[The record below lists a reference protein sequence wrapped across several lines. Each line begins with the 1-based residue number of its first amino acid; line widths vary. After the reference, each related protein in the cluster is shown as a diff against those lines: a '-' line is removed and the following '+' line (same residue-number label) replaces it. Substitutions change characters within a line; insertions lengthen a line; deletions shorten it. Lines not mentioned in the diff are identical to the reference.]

1 MEINENKLEEVGA
14 LTEVESKDINPKKI
28 KRKIALIYYYLIQSV
43 FLATSGLIGFI
54 FGIYENEVN
63 TYPYVGFDKNYI
75 IGPVIVA
82 IVQGGNFGMSYKL
95 RRLDKL
101 TLKKGTTTQLSPFYI
116 YPVVLLNLIL
126 SLLLFLSIY
135 QLFEPRFSQTMFP
148 MYGVFNRKKVT
159 SKNIF
164 SRSNHV

>member
-1 MEINENKLEEVGA
+1 MKINENKLEEVGA

-28 KRKIALIYYYLIQSV
+28 KRKIALVYYYLIQFV
-43 FLATSGLIGFI
+43 FLATSGLIGFL

-63 TYPYVGFDKNYI
+63 IYPYAGFNKNYI

-82 IVQGGNFGMSYKL
+82 IVQGGNFGMSYEL
-95 RRLDKL
+95 RRSDKL
-101 TLKKGTTTQLSPFYI
+101 ILKKGKDTKLSPLFV
-116 YPVVLLNLIL
+116 YPIVFLNLIL
-126 SLLLFLSIY
+126 SILFFVSVYYIIAPSSSL
-135 QLFEPRFSQTMFP
+135 TTFP
-148 MYGVFNRKKVT
+148 MYGVFNRKKAT